1 MALIALLE
9 FITNLDQMLSPVCE
23 VRMWS
28 NTRAEKASPDRLL
41 FLDEKDEKKTMLMS
55 FFQTVS
61 ISTVV
66 CSVVDNMGSVSLD
79 GGEFKMLPLWIRG

>member
-41 FLDEKDEKKTMLMS
+41 FLDEKDEKNNVDE
-55 FFQTVS
+55 FFSDRFHFHCRLFRGRQH
-61 ISTVV
+61 
-66 CSVVDNMGSVSLD
+66 GLR
-79 GGEFKMLPLWIRG
+79 EFGWW